1 MESKIIPELQ
11 ALLEEVEKEYGRP
24 VKTSKDFYILAA
36 LIEHQCREVVSSAT
50 LKRLWG
56 YVSLQTT
63 PRKQTLDIL
72 SRFVGYKDFSDFRAS
87 LVGKM
92 DETSGFFDTTY
103 LAAEDVP
110 EGKILRIGWE
120 PNRLLRLRRTGD
132 ISFEVIE
139 SHNSKLLA
147 GDRFEASCFFKGLPL
162 MIPVVVRG
170 EENLPAFVAG
180 RTKGL
185 NLLGIEN

>member
-87 LVGKM
+87 RVGKM
-92 DETSGFFDTTY
+92 EETSGFFDITY

-110 EGKILRIGWE
+110 EGKVLRIGWE
-120 PNRLLRLRRTGD
+120 PNRLLRLKRTGD
-132 ISFEVIE
+132 ISFEIIE

-170 EENLPAFVAG
+170 EKNLPAFVAG